1 MISVQYLLPREY
13 RVKNVNVQMIT
24 MIMEQTINVNHV
36 ELVPVEIAHLMDAS
50 LVLQKLLAIFV
61 KLVLTPQD

>member
-1 MISVQYLLPREY
+1 
-13 RVKNVNVQMIT
+13 MIT